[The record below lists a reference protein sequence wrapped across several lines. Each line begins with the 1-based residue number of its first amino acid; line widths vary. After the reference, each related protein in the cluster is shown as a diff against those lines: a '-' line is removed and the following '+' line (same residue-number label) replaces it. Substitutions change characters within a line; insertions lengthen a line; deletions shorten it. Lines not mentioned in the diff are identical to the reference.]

1 MTEVPAQIPTRD
13 QVVTALT
20 VSLLPLAQGRAMDQI
35 DFSDLRTL
43 LRAFVEAES
52 AGDPRAASK
61 CLVDVL
67 EQTLAF
73 SSVLSFD
80 FVPWILAVIQDFS
93 PEVSAASL
101 PVLEARLGIAF
112 DRDAAQDRYY
122 QQVLSE
128 AERSG
133 IVCRGLMGP
142 TGTVQ
147 PSRGGAVRVV
157 ETLKSGFGARL
168 QQFSG

>member
-1 MTEVPAQIPTRD
+1 MAEVPAQIPTRD

-20 VSLLPLAQGRAMDQI
+20 VSLLPIAQGRTLEQT
-35 DFSDLRTL
+35 DFSALRVL
-43 LRAFVEAES
+43 LRDFVEAES
-52 AGDPRAASK
+52 ADDPRSVAE
-61 CLVDVL
+61 CLVAVL
-67 EQTLAF
+67 EQTLDFTSALSVNF
-73 SSVLSFD
+73 S
-80 FVPWILAVIQDFS
+80 PWVLAVIQDF
-93 PEVSAASL
+93 PQEVLTASL
-101 PVLEARLGIAF
+101 SVLEARFGFALGE
-112 DRDAAQDRYY
+112 DAAQDRYY